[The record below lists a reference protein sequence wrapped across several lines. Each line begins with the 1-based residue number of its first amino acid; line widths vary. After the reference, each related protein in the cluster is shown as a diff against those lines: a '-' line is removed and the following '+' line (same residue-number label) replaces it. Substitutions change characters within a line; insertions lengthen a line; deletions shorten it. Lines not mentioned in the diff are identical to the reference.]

1 MKRTIAL
8 LLVTLILCHG
18 VRAQD
23 VLGDGELKRA
33 QLFGLI
39 SEIPSDPEAMVSPRM
54 GLTMVADALALSL
67 GARDGVFDNVA
78 LTAPEEG
85 ALLLR
90 EFCMALGRA
99 GDRMGVPVGEDLSV
113 PQAFSGAIGRSAYF
127 STKDAPYLARNGKQ
141 YENELLYCV
150 AFCCGT
156 PSVTTGLT
164 LVDARFLI
172 ESGLDAPLSWQ
183 VAVAGALRLFEAL
196 PLRTGEPNP
205 EDPADPE
212 SNPAAK
218 FTWIEVQK
226 PLVNVREEASLDA
239 LILTQASQGER
250 YRSYG
255 LTNEG
260 WYIIE
265 YDEGCIGYISAEYCM
280 PVDHR
285 EAAEGESIGTVT
297 VLANASYVRASPGNS
312 GRRIYTASQG
322 QSFECLGEE
331 GNGWYRIRLKT
342 GEVGYIYHKNCALTW
357 FD

>member
-1 MKRTIAL
+1 MKRTASL
-8 LLVTLILCHG
+8 LLIMLALCLV

-23 VLGDGELKRA
+23 VLWDAELKRA

-39 SEIPSDPEAMVSPRM
+39 TEIPSDPEAPVSPRL

-85 ALLLR
+85 ELLQR

-99 GDRMGVPVGEDLSV
+99 GARMGVPAGEDLDV
-113 PQAFSGAIGRSAYF
+113 PPAFSGVIGRSAYF
-127 STKDAPYLARNGKQ
+127 STKDAPYLAPNGKQ
-141 YENELLYCV
+141 YENELLYSV

-164 LVDARFLI
+164 LMDARSLI

-183 VAVAGALRLFEAL
+183 VAVAGTLRLFEAL
-196 PLRTGEPNP
+196 PLSTGEPRPEAP
-205 EDPADPE
+205 EDPDPT
-212 SNPAAK
+212 PAAK
-218 FTWIEVQK
+218 LIWIEVQK
-226 PLVNVREEASLDA
+226 PLVNVREEASLEA

-265 YDEGCIGYISAEYCM
+265 YDEGCIGYISAEYCL

-285 EAAEGESIGTVT
+285 ETAEGESIGTVT
-297 VLANASYVRASPGNS
+297 VLTNASYVRASPGN
-312 GRRIYTASQG
+312 GARRIYTATQG

-342 GEVGYIYHKNCALTW
+342 GEIGYIYHKNCALTW